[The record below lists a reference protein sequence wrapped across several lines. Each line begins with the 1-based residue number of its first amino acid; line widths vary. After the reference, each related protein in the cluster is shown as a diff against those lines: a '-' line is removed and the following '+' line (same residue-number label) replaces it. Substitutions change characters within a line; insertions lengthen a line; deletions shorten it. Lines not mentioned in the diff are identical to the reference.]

1 MLGSVR
7 APQTMSTPPQHFDLY
22 AIRMSD
28 SKEWMKML
36 LVLAHAKNLRDA
48 DVARLIG
55 VTRSTFCS
63 WKTRGIPL
71 ERLEDA
77 ARSVETTIEYLK
89 TGLDVARFHHQLTEE
104 ERQILASIKL
114 LDKEDRKRLL
124 QPVLNEADR
133 IRRYQSGK

>member
-1 MLGSVR
+1 MLASVR

-63 WKTRGIPL
+63 WKTGAWYSTVTRRQVMKCLQEGELIEDPRINNYGDIECSMALFCAGIDVTIDVVVK
-71 ERLEDA
+71 EMA
-77 ARSVETTIEYLK
+77 AWTAI
-89 TGLDVARFHHQLTEE
+89 
-104 ERQILASIKL
+104 I
-114 LDKEDRKRLL
+114 
-124 QPVLNEADR
+124 
-133 IRRYQSGK
+133 IRVGNKK